1 MHFQSQSYRGPSV
14 AVPPEEEEFKV
25 PTITV
30 LQAPP
35 PVVVPLEEEEVSPAP
50 PIVEVLF
57 QTRLQELEATYPKAS
72 KPDLTAEDTS
82 KQQMRECFISLS
94 AKHVSTVVG
103 QIVAMQPL
111 LRRPTASQQGKPN

>member
-1 MHFQSQSYRGPSV
+1 VSAASGCARVKDSRIPLLPNLPPNQKDQAIV
-14 AVPPEEEEFKV
+14 ALSSSFVEAL
-25 PTITV
+25 T
-30 LQAPP
+30 
-35 PVVVPLEEEEVSPAP
+35 SPDP

-103 QIVAMQPL
+103 QVVAMQPL